1 MFFYVF
7 SWFSWICSR
16 ICLPSQQFGDDF
28 GSKKLKK
35 SCFFGLKINKT
46 SLNHPELHR
55 KTLWTTTDTHKVS
68 YYAITWKFDEM
79 GAYFVIFFDIFRVI
93 SKISHMFDPKKLKP
107 KNPKIEKIANFGR
120 KTSQLSFASIF
131 SPIGP
136 KLGEIEA
143 NYWKKRCASAGGVHV

>member
-1 MFFYVF
+1 MIFDIF

-16 ICLPSQQFGDDF
+16 ISYVSQHFGGRF
-28 GSKKLKK
+28 WLKK
-35 SCFFGLKINKT
+35 HEKTCFFSLKINKT
-46 SLNHPELHR
+46 SLNHSELHR
-55 KTLWTTTDTHKVS
+55 KTLWTTIHTHKVS
-68 YYAITWKFDEM
+68 HYAITWKFDEI
-79 GAYFVIFFDIFRVI
+79 GAYFIIFFDIFREI
-93 SKISHMFDPKKLKP
+93 SKICHMFDPKKLKP

-143 NYWKKRCASAGGVHV
+143 I